1 MSQSKFR
8 AETLNDIDVLVVGA
22 GFFGATIAERISNVL
37 NKKVVVIDGRS
48 HIGGNSYSEIEPET
62 KIEYHKYGSHL
73 FHTSSEKIWNYVSR
87 FTKFNDYKHHVYAK
101 HNDNIFSLPINLLT
115 ICQFFNKPF
124 SPRQAQDHVKGL
136 IEKYYVGRLP
146 SSEYSLKDKA
156 ISTIGPELYSAF
168 IENYTKKQWQ
178 TDPEELPASI
188 INRLPVRYN
197 FDTKYFSDKYEGVPL
212 EGYTNIFNNMLN
224 SKNIEY
230 FLDLNYFDIKNMVP
244 NNCLTIYTGP
254 IDRYYEYR
262 FGELNWR
269 TLDFQLEILDV
280 EDFQGTSVINYVDN
294 DVNFTRIHEFKHLH
308 PERNYDTSKTLIMKE
323 YSRFA
328 TKKDEPY
335 YPVNSNQD
343 RAKLQKYRVLASK
356 EKKVIFGGRLG
367 TYQYLDMHMAI
378 GSALSLFENDIQKW
392 FSGKTNY

>member
-1 MSQSKFR
+1 
-8 AETLNDIDVLVVGA
+8 
-22 GFFGATIAERISNVL
+22 L

-124 SPRQAQDHVKGL
+124 SPRQAQDHIKGL

-280 EDFQGTSVINYVDN
+280 EDFQGTSVINYVDH

-356 EKKVIFGGRLG
+356 EKKVMFGGRLG

-378 GSALSLFENDIQKW
+378 GSALSMFENDIQKW
-392 FSGKTNY
+392 FSGKTNYSAL

>member
-8 AETLNDIDVLVVGA
+8 AETLNNIDVLVVGA

-124 SPRQAQDHVKGL
+124 SPRQAQDHIKGL

-168 IENYTKKQWQ
+168 IENYTK
-178 TDPEELPASI
+178 I
-188 INRLPVRYN
+188 
-197 FDTKYFSDKYEGVPL
+197 G
-212 EGYTNIFNNMLN
+212 
-224 SKNIEY
+224 
-230 FLDLNYFDIKNMVP
+230 
-244 NNCLTIYTGP
+244 
-254 IDRYYEYR
+254 
-262 FGELNWR
+262 
-269 TLDFQLEILDV
+269 
-280 EDFQGTSVINYVDN
+280 
-294 DVNFTRIHEFKHLH
+294 
-308 PERNYDTSKTLIMKE
+308 
-323 YSRFA
+323 
-328 TKKDEPY
+328 
-335 YPVNSNQD
+335 
-343 RAKLQKYRVLASK
+343 RAHV
-356 EKKVIFGGRLG
+356 
-367 TYQYLDMHMAI
+367 
-378 GSALSLFENDIQKW
+378 
-392 FSGKTNY
+392 

>member
-1 MSQSKFR
+1 
-8 AETLNDIDVLVVGA
+8 
-22 GFFGATIAERISNVL
+22 
-37 NKKVVVIDGRS
+37 
-48 HIGGNSYSEIEPET
+48 
-62 KIEYHKYGSHL
+62 
-73 FHTSSEKIWNYVSR
+73 
-87 FTKFNDYKHHVYAK
+87 
-101 HNDNIFSLPINLLT
+101 
-115 ICQFFNKPF
+115 
-124 SPRQAQDHVKGL
+124 
-136 IEKYYVGRLP
+136 
-146 SSEYSLKDKA
+146 
-156 ISTIGPELYSAF
+156 
-168 IENYTKKQWQ
+168 
-178 TDPEELPASI
+178 
-188 INRLPVRYN
+188 
-197 FDTKYFSDKYEGVPL
+197 
-212 EGYTNIFNNMLN
+212 MLN

-280 EDFQGTSVINYVDN
+280 EDFQGTSVINYVDH

-356 EKKVIFGGRLG
+356 EKKVMFGGRLG

-378 GSALSLFENDIQKW
+378 GSALSMFENDIQKW
-392 FSGKTNY
+392 FSGKTNYSAL